1 MASLKRV
8 SDDASVMIMRPTK
21 RARRARVLQA
31 ERVDLSSYS
40 SDEPSDATMAM
51 YYYYYY
57 VFLAAARER
66 ALSTVWHVAQ
76 LRSVL
81 VAF

>member
-1 MASLKRV
+1 MASKKRV
-8 SDDASVMIMRPTK
+8 SDDASVVMRPTK

-31 ERVDLSSYS
+31 ERADLSSS

-51 YYYYYY
+51 YYCYYY

-81 VAF
+81 VAY

>member
-1 MASLKRV
+1 MASKKRV
-8 SDDASVMIMRPTK
+8 SDDTSIMMRPTK

-31 ERVDLSSYS
+31 ERVDLSSSS

-66 ALSTVWHVAQ
+66 ALSTLWHVAQ

-81 VAF
+81 VAY